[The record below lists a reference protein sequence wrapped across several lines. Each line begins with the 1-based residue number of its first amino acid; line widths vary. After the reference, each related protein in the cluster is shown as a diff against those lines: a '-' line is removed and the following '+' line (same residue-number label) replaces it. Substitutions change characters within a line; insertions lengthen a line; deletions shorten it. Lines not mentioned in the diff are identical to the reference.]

1 MDTKTRQRVCIEEVS
16 PSVDGGRFPVKRIQ
30 GETLPIQADIFTDG
44 HEQLAAE
51 VLVAAPGE
59 RQWARVPMQAY
70 PNDVYRATVALE
82 QCGQYVF
89 RIQAWRNAYLTWLC
103 AALKKFDDGQKV
115 AVELRA
121 GGALIRDLAVC
132 LHSEEQTFVLQQAGM
147 LEAWADT
154 APEEAFSVAR
164 GSRLC
169 QLLREASQCH
179 GAQSVSERSI
189 VDVDRE
195 RAGFSAWYEFFPRSC
210 GQFPETH
217 GTLRGAAE
225 FLPRIAQMGFD
236 VVYLPPVHPIG
247 HSFRKGRNNSPTAEP
262 NDPGSPWAIG
272 SEAGGHKAVH
282 PELGTL
288 DDFDFFVHQAQQQG
302 MEVALDLAFQC
313 SFDHPY
319 VREHP
324 EWFTWLPD
332 GSIRYAENP
341 PKKYQDV
348 VPLNF
353 QTTDWENLWAE
364 LKSVVTFWCEH
375 GVRIFRVDNPHTKP
389 LPFWD
394 WCIAEVKKV
403 YPDTLF
409 LAEAFTRPKV
419 MYRLAKGGF
428 SQSYTYFTWRNSKSE
443 LQGYLEELVNN
454 GPRDFFRPNFWP
466 NTPDILPEFLQHG
479 GRPAFVL
486 RLVLAATL
494 SSNYG
499 MYGPAFELCE
509 TEAVWG
515 REEYANSEK
524 FEIKAWDLDRPGHLR
539 EVITAVN
546 RIRRANP
553 ALHSTWN
560 LRFVHT
566 DNTQVLGYRKI
577 DSSGENI
584 IFVVASLDPFQP
596 QSTTVDMPLE
606 DLGVPHDA
614 PYLVHDLL
622 GEEYFFWQGARV
634 QLTLYPQSQP
644 ARIFRIHRRL
654 HREQDFDYFM

>member
-1 MDTKTRQRVCIEEVS
+1 MDTKTRQRVCIEGVT

-30 GETLPIQADIFTDG
+30 GEPLPIQADIFTDG

-51 VLVAAPGE
+51 VLLAAPGE
-59 RQWARVPMQAY
+59 RQWERVPMQAH
-70 PNDVYRATVALE
+70 PNDVYQTSVELKH
-82 QCGQYVF
+82 CGQYVF
-89 RIQAWRNAYLTWLC
+89 RIQAWRNAYLTWLYD
-103 AALKKFDDGQKV
+103 ALKKFDDGQEV
-115 AVELRA
+115 TVELRA
-121 GGALIRDLAVC
+121 GGALIRELAGC
-132 LHSEEQTFVLQQAGM
+132 LNPEDQAFALQQAGI
-147 LEAWADT
+147 LEDWADS
-154 APEEAFSVAR
+154 APEEAFSVGR
-164 GSRLC
+164 GTRLC
-169 QLLREASQCH
+169 RLLREACQCH
-179 GAQSVSERSI
+179 GEQSVSDRYV
-189 VDVDRE
+189 VDVERA
-195 RAGFSAWYEFFPRSC
+195 RAGFSAWYEFFPRSF

-217 GTLRGAAE
+217 GTLRDAAKL
-225 FLPRIAQMGFD
+225 LPRIAQMGFD

-247 HSFRKGRNNSPTAEP
+247 HSFRKGRNNSPTAQP

-288 DDFDFFVHQAQQQG
+288 EDFDFFVHQAQRQG
-302 MEVALDLAFQC
+302 LEVALDLAFQC

-324 EWFTWLPD
+324 EWFSWLPD

-353 QTTDWENLWAE
+353 QTADWENLWAE
-364 LKSVVTFWCEH
+364 LKSVVMFWCEH

-443 LQGYLEELVNN
+443 LQKYLEELVNK

-479 GRPAFVL
+479 GRPAFIL

-509 TEAVWG
+509 TEAVPG

-560 LRFVHT
+560 LRFVET
-566 DNTQVLGYRKI
+566 DNHQVLAYIKI
-577 DSSGENI
+577 DSSGENS
-584 IFVVASLDPFQP
+584 IFVVASLDPFQS
-596 QSTTVDMPLE
+596 QTTTVAMPLE
-606 DLGVPHDA
+606 DVGVPHDA

-622 GEEYFFWQGARV
+622 GEEYFFWQGAHA

-654 HREQDFDYFM
+654 HREQDFDYFV